1 MAEWIE
7 IRINLH
13 VNVDIMSPLAMAE
26 WIEIKNSAVFPKAT
40 QVSASDGGVD

>member
-1 MAEWIE
+1 MKFDNNST
-7 IRINLH
+7 IRSSQK
-13 VNVDIMSPLAMAE
+13 SPLAMAE